1 MAFLIPLTIARIPEV
16 QSLPTA
22 TRARILS
29 NAKAP
34 GPIRLW
40 CFNFVRGVLCT
51 LVLTLLGHNLGL
63 SSLAALS
70 SVALIIG
77 VLLISMAIA
86 HTWTII
92 RIRGQIRLG
101 IEEASRGSR
110 TPICT
115 SCGYDCS
122 RAKSDQCPECGSPR
136 KIPDTVGSPP
146 PNAPEN

>member
-1 MAFLIPLTIARIPEV
+1 MTFLIPLTIARIPEV

-22 TRARILS
+22 MRAQILS

-40 CFNFVRGVLCT
+40 CFNFVRGVACT

-63 SSLAALS
+63 GSLAALP
-70 SVALIIG
+70 SVAFIIG
-77 VLLISMAIA
+77 ILLISMAIA
-86 HTWTII
+86 HTWTIT
-92 RIRGQIRLG
+92 RIRGQIRFG

-122 RAKSDQCPECGSPR
+122 EVNSDQCPECGASR
-136 KIPDTVGSPP
+136 QIPSDSG
-146 PNAPEN
+146 

>member
-1 MAFLIPLTIARIPEV
+1 MTFLIPLTIARIPEV

-22 TRARILS
+22 MRAQILS

-34 GPIRLW
+34 GPVRLW
-40 CFNFVRGVLCT
+40 CFNFVRGVACT

-63 SSLAALS
+63 GSLAALP
-70 SVALIIG
+70 SVAFIIG

-86 HTWTII
+86 HTWTIT
-92 RIRGQIRLG
+92 RIRGQIRFG

-122 RAKSDQCPECGSPR
+122 EVNSDQCPECGASR
-136 KIPDTVGSPP
+136 QIPSDSG
-146 PNAPEN
+146 